1 MTIFDY
7 VVLTIF
13 GISILLSIVRGIVRE
28 VLSIAGWI
36 AAFIAASTYAVDIEP
51 FVPSEVGGSLRII
64 AAFIIVFIAT
74 LLVAVLVTMLLNSL
88 IKNVGLGFI
97 DRILGAFFGFA
108 RGLIIALVIV
118 LIAGLTA
125 LPQQPL
131 WQDAMFSEPLELMA
145 KHVKQWLPDDL
156 SRYISYE
163 KSNKIDELFQ

>member
-7 VVLTIF
+7 VVLVIF
-13 GISILLSIVRGIVRE
+13 FISILLSIVRGIVRE

-36 AAFIAASTYAVDIEP
+36 VAFIAASSYAADFEP
-51 FVPSEVGGSLRII
+51 FVPSEIGGSLRIV
-64 AAFIIVFIAT
+64 AAFVIVFIAT
-74 LLVAVLVTMLLNSL
+74 LLIAVLVTMLLNSL

-108 RGLIIALVIV
+108 RALIIVLVIV
-118 LIAGLTA
+118 LVAGLTS

-131 WQDAMFSEPLELMA
+131 WQEAMFSEPLELMA
-145 KHVKQWLPDDL
+145 KQVKTWLPDDL

-163 KSNKIDELFQ
+163 KTDKPVQLMQ

>member
-7 VVLTIF
+7 VVLVVF
-13 GISILLSIVRGIVRE
+13 AISILLSIIRGIVRE

-36 AAFIAASTYAVDIEP
+36 VAFVAASTYATDFEP
-51 FVPSEVGGSLRII
+51 FVPAEIGGSLRII
-64 AAFIIVFIAT
+64 AAFIIIFIAT
-74 LLVAVLVTMLLNSL
+74 LLVAVLITMLLNSL
-88 IKNVGLGFI
+88 IKNIGLGFI

-108 RGLIIALVIV
+108 RALIIVLVMV

-131 WQDAMFSEPLELMA
+131 WQEAMFSETLVSVAEQ
-145 KHVKQWLPDDL
+145 VKTWLPDDL

-163 KSNKIDELFQ
+163 KTDKPVKLM